1 MGIGTIQKN
10 KYAHSKNIYTL
21 EAKVKS
27 LRFRGDALGKA
38 VIEEDIIVTDNITI
52 SVPSLFNLFKTV
64 EFRYSILYDTAT
76 KNRYLESKGTFV
88 KIDGFVNHFD
98 AVSSIVDA
106 GRDVSDYIGEQ
117 DASFIPVLNFKIK
130 HNRRSKE
137 YCLGYID
144 RGVGFCPFF
153 SLNHSDSKLYTE
165 LDVVTASEIICMI
178 AHSQATFWKAA
189 NAVKRVSDSDY
200 FRLLLYTLNRAK

>member
-10 KYAHSKNIYTL
+10 KYVHSKNICTL

-64 EFRYSILYDTAT
+64 EYRYSILYDTAT

-88 KIDGFVNHFD
+88 KIDRFVNHFD
-98 AVSSIVDA
+98 AVSSIA
-106 GRDVSDYIGEQ
+106 NTGRDVSYYIGEQ

-130 HNRRSKE
+130 HNRCSKE

-153 SLNHSDSKLYTE
+153 ALNHSDSKLYTE

-189 NAVKRVSDSDY
+189 NAIKRVNDSDY
-200 FRLLLYTLNRAK
+200 FRLLSYTLNRAK